1 MIEGEYINLDL
12 FNMAGMEDY
21 QRLRPLSYIDA
32 NVFLICF
39 SLVSPPS
46 FNNVRDIWVPE
57 VMHHCPH
64 VPIFLV
70 GTKLDLRK
78 EEEIRTSFTTSTL
91 EKNKRYISYDEGRE
105 LAKKIGAL
113 SYFECSSESHLG
125 HDEIFREAVNS
136 AVKNESFKLLNK
148 EKKSCKIL

>member
-1 MIEGEYINLDL
+1 MIAEGEFINLDL
-12 FNMAGMEDY
+12 FNIAAMEDN
-21 QRLRPLSYIDA
+21 QQLRP
-32 NVFLICF
+32 LICF

-46 FNNVRDIWVPE
+46 FNNVGDIWVPE

-113 SYFECSSESHLG
+113 SYFECSFKSYIR
-125 HDEIFREAVNS
+125 HDEIFKEVVNS
-136 AVKNESFKLLNK
+136 SAKNENFKLLNK
-148 EKKSCKIL
+148 EKKYCKIL